1 MVLRKKLTYSSESWV
16 LEIEGDK
23 IAVYPRRTT
32 ALGGL
37 KDVEALRTL
46 CSAALGD
53 IDEGKYAPLVLGR
66 WNEAPGDVDMQKE
79 LESDGD

>member
-1 MVLRKKLTYSSESWV
+1 MVLRKKLTYTNDAWV

-32 ALGGL
+32 ALGGY
-37 KDVEALRTL
+37 KDVESLRML

-53 IDEGKYAPLVLGR
+53 FNEGMPLVLGR
-66 WNEAPGDVDMQKE
+66 WNATPGDEGMQKE
-79 LESDGD
+79 LEFNGD